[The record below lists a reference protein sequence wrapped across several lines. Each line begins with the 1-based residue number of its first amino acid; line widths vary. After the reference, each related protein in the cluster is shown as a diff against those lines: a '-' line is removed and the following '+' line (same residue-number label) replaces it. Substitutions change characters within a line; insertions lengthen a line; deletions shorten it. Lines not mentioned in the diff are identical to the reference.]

1 MHDPFAG
8 PGRFYK
14 GNLHTHSTASDG
26 VPSPEAVCA
35 RYREG
40 GYDFLALTDHFMKR
54 FNFPLTDTRP
64 FRTPHFTT
72 ILSAELHAPAI
83 MQGEP
88 WHIVAIGLP
97 LDFAPPAPEELGP
110 ALAARAAAAGAFTVM
125 AHPGWYGM
133 TLADAETVP
142 SAHAVEIYNHT
153 SEVDVARGD
162 GAWMLDA
169 LLARRRHILAVAVDD
184 SHAHFRDWFGGWTMV
199 KAGSLEPEALVAA
212 LKAGRYY
219 SSQGPE
225 ILGIELDGEE
235 IAVEC
240 SPAATISVLGR
251 APTGRT
257 VFGEGLRSARLSLA
271 SLRPGGYARIVVTD
285 AAGKHAWSNPLW
297 FDDLEGAAP

>member
-26 VPSPEAVCA
+26 VPSPEQVCA

-54 FNFPLTDTRP
+54 FNYPLTDTTA
-64 FRTPHFTT
+64 FRTPRFTT

-83 MQGEP
+83 IQGEP

-97 LDFAPPAPEELGP
+97 AGFAPPTPEELGP
-110 ALAARAAAAGAFTVM
+110 ALAARAAAAGAFTFL
-125 AHPGWYGM
+125 AHPAWYGL
-133 TLADAETVP
+133 TIADAETIP
-142 SAHAVEIYNHT
+142 TAHAVEIYNHA

-169 LLARRRHILAVAVDD
+169 LLARKHRLLTVAVDD
-184 SHAHFRDWFGGWTMV
+184 SHAHFRDWFGGWVMV
-199 KAGSLEPEALVAA
+199 KSGSLEPESLVAA

-225 ILGIELDGEE
+225 IHGIELAGDE

-251 APTGRT
+251 APLGQT
-257 VFGEGLRSARLSLA
+257 VFGEGLRSARLPVTR
-271 SLRPGGYARIVVTD
+271 LRPGGYARIVVTD
-285 AAGKHAWSNPLW
+285 AAGRHAWSNPLW
-297 FDDLEGAAP
+297 FDDIEGTAS